1 MNDKIIANEL
11 EAIIAAAVMKAVR
24 EAFAT
29 DPASS
34 TKQGEVPTEL
44 TVEIPLNEKQAA
56 TILGLQP
63 QTMAVWRM
71 KGIGPRYFR
80 SGRMIR
86 YLPKDV
92 FEHRAKSMVKFA
104 GAR

>member
-24 EAFAT
+24 EALTT
-29 DPASS
+29 DPVSFAE
-34 TKQGEVPTEL
+34 QGEVPPEL
-44 TVEIPLNEKQAA
+44 TAEIPLNEKQAA
-56 TILGLQP
+56 AILGLQP

-86 YLPKDV
+86 YLLEDV
-92 FEHRAKSMVKFA
+92 FEYRAKSMVKFA
-104 GAR
+104 GAI